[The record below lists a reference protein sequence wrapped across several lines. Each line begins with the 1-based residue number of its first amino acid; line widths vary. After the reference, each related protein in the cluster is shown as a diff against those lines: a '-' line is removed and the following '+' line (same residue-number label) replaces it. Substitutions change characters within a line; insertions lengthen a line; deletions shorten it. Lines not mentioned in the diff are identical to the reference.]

1 MSQQPVSV
9 QSCAA
14 GAQAAGRRGRRHTC
28 QVSTRTVKLQECM
41 YSCNV
46 LFKVGMC
53 DMTVYIVWCISGS
66 VIYFIVSVTF
76 EFCLHSVPQH

>member
-1 MSQQPVSV
+1 MSLQPVSV
-9 QSCAA
+9 QSCEA

-28 QVSTRTVKLQECM
+28 QVSTLTVTLQECI

-53 DMTVYIVWCISGS
+53 DMTVYIAWCILGS
-66 VIYFIVSVTF
+66 IIYVIVSG
-76 EFCLHSVPQH
+76 